1 MEEQQKQ
8 SHVQMSGNIY
18 RRTYQVNDPLKKHT
32 FIGAL
37 NYFMNV

>member
-1 MEEQQKQ
+1 MEEHQKQ

-18 RRTYQVNDPLKKHT
+18 RRTYQVNDLLKKHT